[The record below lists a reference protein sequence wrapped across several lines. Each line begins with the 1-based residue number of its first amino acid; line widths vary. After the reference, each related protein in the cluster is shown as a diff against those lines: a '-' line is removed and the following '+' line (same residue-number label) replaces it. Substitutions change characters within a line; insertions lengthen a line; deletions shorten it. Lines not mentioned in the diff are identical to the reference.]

1 MPGRRV
7 VLLVMLAVLAA
18 ACGSRAEG
26 PATAPSTTGTATAVA
41 PTTPTTSGPTTT
53 TARRFE
59 LGTVEAV
66 RDGDRSYGYQAA
78 VLDTRV
84 LDNSGRL
91 ARTDFDRFI
100 CGGSLVDVRHV
111 LTAAHC
117 VIDESRGG
125 RLLPA
130 ADLRVVVGRTVLRS
144 EGGVRR
150 RVGAIR
156 VHPRYRRSGKNLTYD
171 VAVLTLTEP
180 VTGIEPVA
188 LVGPDDDL
196 TSSSQP
202 VSLTGWG
209 DATSRSK
216 GQEGRARLRNRLKVA
231 HTAIVVTI
239 DCPTGF
245 IGRPLDGD
253 YDVQPVL
260 CLRTGD
266 RVGFCQGDSGG
277 PVVAW
282 VGDRPVQVGVVNASA
297 GCADPRFPS
306 VVANLVA
313 APIRSF
319 LRASLR

>member
-7 VLLVMLAVLAA
+7 VLLVLLAVLAA
-18 ACGSRAEG
+18 ACGSSSGGRA
-26 PATAPSTTGTATAVA
+26 AAPSTTGTEATAA
-41 PTTPTTSGPTTT
+41 PTTSGPTTT

-59 LGTVEAV
+59 LGTVEDV
-66 RDGDRSYGYQAA
+66 GDGERSYRYQAA

-84 LDNSGRL
+84 LDDSGRL
-91 ARTDFDRFI
+91 ARTDFDRFL
-100 CGGSLVDVRHV
+100 CGGSLVDARHV
-111 LTAAHC
+111 LTAGHC

-125 RLLPA
+125 AELPA
-130 ADLRVVVGRTVLRS
+130 ADLRVVVGRTLLRS
-144 EGGVRR
+144 DGGVRR
-150 RVGAIR
+150 RVRAIR
-156 VHPRYRRSGKNLTYD
+156 VHPRYLKSKWELTYD

-188 LVGPDDDL
+188 LVRPEDDL
-196 TSSSQP
+196 TSKGQL
-202 VSLTGWG
+202 VTLTGWG
-209 DATSRSK
+209 DATSRK
-216 GQEGRARLRNRLKVA
+216 LGQEGKARLRNRLKAA
-231 HTAIVVTI
+231 HTLILVTI

-245 IGRPLDGD
+245 IGRPLDGN
-253 YDVQPVL
+253 YDAQLVL

-266 RVGFCQGDSGG
+266 RVGFCSGDSGG

-306 VVANLVA
+306 IVANLA
-313 APIRSF
+313 SAPIRSF